1 MYCRYCTVGTPHP
14 CLLPRNPV
22 NLLQEKKNLKKLAK
36 SVTHKVEKVGEKAKR
51 TLSKTNLNAKDE
63 HADPTLPNKMS
74 VKDLESEGGDIYPG
88 VTTKYVGGGFSG
100 GGSVGGCGGGG
111 GSFRRMGSGKAKN
124 RDPGVQSDD
133 EEDDMFKFDQLSH
146 RSSGSS
152 LNVTGGMGLVSKT
165 STPMSGSLEK
175 IAEVV
180 RDGVERP
187 SDLLRRTFGTPVN
200 ARKG

>member
-1 MYCRYCTVGTPHP
+1 MTNR
-14 CLLPRNPV
+14 
-22 NLLQEKKNLKKLAK
+22 
-36 SVTHKVEKVGEKAKR
+36 VEKVGEKAKR
-51 TLSKTNLNAKDE
+51 TLSKTNLNAKEE
-63 HADPTLPNKMS
+63 HVDPTLPNKMS
-74 VKDLESEGGDIYPG
+74 VKDLEGGDIYPG

-100 GGSVGGCGGGG
+100 GGGS
-111 GSFRRMGSGKAKN
+111 SFRRIGSGGKGKN

-133 EEDDMFKFDQLSH
+133 EEDDMFKFDALSH

-187 SDLLRRTFGTPVN
+187 TDLLRRTFGLNKLGSRSTK
-200 ARKG
+200 ARAAAIKRQKKGA

>member
-1 MYCRYCTVGTPHP
+1 
-14 CLLPRNPV
+14 
-22 NLLQEKKNLKKLAK
+22 
-36 SVTHKVEKVGEKAKR
+36 
-51 TLSKTNLNAKDE
+51 
-63 HADPTLPNKMS
+63 
-74 VKDLESEGGDIYPG
+74 
-88 VTTKYVGGGFSG
+88 
-100 GGSVGGCGGGG
+100 
-111 GSFRRMGSGKAKN
+111 MGSGKSNKN

-152 LNVTGGMGLVSKT
+152 LNVTTGGMGLVSKT

-187 SDLLRRTFGTPVN
+187 SDLLRRTFGTPMN

>member
-1 MYCRYCTVGTPHP
+1 
-14 CLLPRNPV
+14 
-22 NLLQEKKNLKKLAK
+22 
-36 SVTHKVEKVGEKAKR
+36 
-51 TLSKTNLNAKDE
+51 
-63 HADPTLPNKMS
+63 MS
-74 VKDLESEGGDIYPG
+74 SPSAAAGN
-88 VTTKYVGGGFSG
+88 
-100 GGSVGGCGGGG
+100 
-111 GSFRRMGSGKAKN
+111 SFRRMGSGKSNKN

-152 LNVTGGMGLVSKT
+152 LNVTTGGMGLVSKT

-187 SDLLRRTFGTPVN
+187 SDLLRRTFGTPMN
-200 ARKG
+200 ARKV

>member
-1 MYCRYCTVGTPHP
+1 MDPIFTFSTRDSTSS
-14 CLLPRNPV
+14 
-22 NLLQEKKNLKKLAK
+22 QEKKNLKKLAK

-51 TLSKTNLNAKDE
+51 TLSKTNLNAKEE
-63 HADPTLPNKMS
+63 HVDPTLPNKMS
-74 VKDLESEGGDIYPG
+74 VKDLESGEGGDIYPG

-100 GGSVGGCGGGG
+100 GGGN
-111 GSFRRMGSGKAKN
+111 SFRRMGSGKSNKN

-187 SDLLRRTFGTPVN
+187 SDLLRRTFGTPMN

>member
-1 MYCRYCTVGTPHP
+1 M
-14 CLLPRNPV
+14 
-22 NLLQEKKNLKKLAK
+22 QEKKNLKKLAK

-51 TLSKTNLNAKDE
+51 TLSKTNLNAKEE
-63 HADPTLPNKMS
+63 HVDPTLPSKMS
-74 VKDLESEGGDIYPG
+74 VKDLEGGEGGDIYPG
-88 VTTKYVGGGFSG
+88 VTTKYVGGGF
-100 GGSVGGCGGGG
+100 GGGG
-111 GSFRRMGSGKAKN
+111 GGGGGGSNSFRRMGSGKSNKN

-152 LNVTGGMGLVSKT
+152 LNVTTGGMGLVSKT

-187 SDLLRRTFGTPVN
+187 SDLLRRTFGTPMN
-200 ARKG
+200 ARKV